1 MAPRRASE
9 CDVATRIQCQAVKP
23 GRERRLAAELAELDA
38 ELGQR
43 LLRGV
48 ARVLGVAEH
57 VAGEPPDARRVTL
70 AERLQSTGVAV
81 LGSPHEDR
89 VAESLVPEQG
99 LRPKRSAD
107 STT

>member
-9 CDVATRIQCQAVKP
+9 CDVATRIQCQTVKP
-23 GRERRLAAELAELDA
+23 GRERGVAAELTEFDA
-38 ELGQR
+38 EPGQG

-57 VAGEPPDARRVTL
+57 VAGEPPDARRMPLT
-70 AERLQSTGVAV
+70 ERLQSSGVAV
-81 LGSPHEDR
+81 LGAPHEDR
-89 VAESLVPEQG
+89 VAESLVPELG

-107 STT
+107 STA